1 MTATDTSPVS
11 VASYF
16 VNMYFSECL
25 QHFYQTWINKYQKEG
40 NEDPYQW
47 CQP

>member
-25 QHFYQTWINKYQKEG
+25 HFHCRQAYMEG
-40 NEDPYQW
+40 KDSVRRG
-47 CQP
+47 CS